1 MNYLRILLP
10 NMPLILFISAL
21 IYSVIFFARMNKRQK
36 LSILQIGFEFS
47 VVGWFVMFIYVT
59 QLMSFGNGLGELLN
73 LTPLQP
79 IFLAIKYGAINAGM
93 ATQFLL
99 NIIMFLP
106 FGFVLPFVF
115 RKKFSGFLPIL
126 FISLMVSFLTELIQ
140 LISGRNAD
148 IDDLIANTMG
158 GLLGFA
164 LYVFWQGFLFLLKS
178 KKQGEKIPLPNFPIK
193 LVLSIGLFILLLS
206 PIVLIKILET
216 EKQIGYVYYGHLQPT
231 TFEIPDNISNEET
244 TAVIYKNIPVQTQD
258 ELKDRLIEITGFYC
272 EFEAAGNE
280 IFRCGGQEASKVI
293 FVYPYNTWSV
303 LYHYGQLVDIDP
315 EKLPAEKDALT
326 FANNYL
332 EQFQLSP
339 ETLEYVGLDPD
350 YSDNYLHLEFI
361 EKNHS
366 SDLVV
371 WDSIS
376 VIIGEGGALI
386 GISDQR
392 ITFEK
397 FQTVETISPR
407 KSVEIARDIG
417 VGEWN
422 GYASITEVKP
432 SHYFNQDTGFLIPT
446 WAIQAT
452 FTSVNGQQYPWNPN
466 IDATKHL
473 TW

>member
-1 MNYLRILLP
+1 
-10 NMPLILFISAL
+10 
-21 IYSVIFFARMNKRQK
+21 
-36 LSILQIGFEFS
+36 
-47 VVGWFVMFIYVT
+47 
-59 QLMSFGNGLGELLN
+59 
-73 LTPLQP
+73 
-79 IFLAIKYGAINAGM
+79 
-93 ATQFLL
+93 
-99 NIIMFLP
+99 
-106 FGFVLPFVF
+106 
-115 RKKFSGFLPIL
+115 
-126 FISLMVSFLTELIQ
+126 MVSFLTELIQ
-140 LISGRNAD
+140 LTSGRNAD

-392 ITFEK
+392 TTFEK

-446 WAIQAT
+446 WEIQAT